1 MKFINYLKS
10 IQDVRIFPMVSLFIF
25 TAIFSVVLVYA
36 MKASKQYINQAKQIP
51 LGDEKEC

>member
-1 MKFINYLKS
+1 
-10 IQDVRIFPMVSLFIF
+10 
-25 TAIFSVVLVYA
+25 VYA

>member
-25 TAIFSVVLVYA
+25 TAIFAVVLMYA
-36 MKASKQYINQAKQIP
+36 MKASKKYINQAKQIP